1 MTTSAT
7 SSCYIT
13 TSSGT
18 KTHYLLA
25 GDPSGPPL
33 VCLHGLG
40 GSTETFERFLLVLPS
55 SFNIALVD
63 FQGFGKTPLADR
75 TKKLTIA
82 GHVADLHDLLTSLQD
97 SPQKKGKDNKAVIIG
112 HSLGA
117 IVALHYAAQH
127 PDTIAGLV
135 LLGPGRAIGHIPAAR
150 QRMLDLA
157 ANVREKGILFGAE
170 MATKSNFYEDT
181 PDRSADPMARDA
193 IRKMVAASDP
203 EGYAQT
209 CEALVDL
216 QHVDPNYAAVK
227 CPAVFIAGDKD
238 MISPAERSQELS
250 KLLGGES
257 WVEFVKSGHQPIL
270 EDLKAVEQAVTKL
283 LEKLMI

>member
-1 MTTSAT
+1 MTTSALT
-7 SSCYIT
+7 SCYIT

-25 GDPSGPPL
+25 GDRSGPPL

-40 GSTETFERFLLVLPS
+40 GSTETFLRLLPVLPS
-55 SFNIALVD
+55 SCNIALVD

-82 GHVADLHDLLTSLQD
+82 GHVADLHDLLASLQD
-97 SPQKKGKDNKAVIIG
+97 SPHKKRKISKAIIIG

-135 LLGPGRAIGHIPAAR
+135 LLGPGRAIGRIPAAR
-150 QRMLDLA
+150 HRMLDLA
-157 ANVREKGILFGAE
+157 ADVREKGILFGAE

-181 PDRSADPMARDA
+181 PDRSADPVARDA
-193 IRKMVAASDP
+193 VRKMVAASDP

-216 QHVDPNYAAVK
+216 EHADPDYAVIK

-257 WVEFVKSGHQPIL
+257 WVEVAKSGHQPIL
-270 EDLKAVEQAVTKL
+270 EDLKAVEQAFTKL
-283 LEKLMI
+283 LEKVRI

>member
-1 MTTSAT
+1 MTISAPT
-7 SSCYIT
+7 SCYIT

-25 GDPSGPPL
+25 GDCSGPPI

-40 GSTETFERFLLVLPS
+40 GSTETFERLLPVLPS
-55 SFNIALVD
+55 SYKIALVD

-75 TKKLTIA
+75 TVKLTIA
-82 GHVADLHDLLTSLQD
+82 GHVADLHDLLTSLQE
-97 SPQKKGKDNKAVIIG
+97 SSQKQENASKAIIIG

-127 PDTIAGLV
+127 PDNVAGLV

-181 PDRSADPMARDA
+181 PDRSADPVAREA
-193 IRKMVAASDP
+193 IRKMVAASDT

-216 QHVDPNYAAVK
+216 EHTDPDYAVIR

-238 MISPAERSQELS
+238 MISPAKRSQELS
-250 KLLGGES
+250 KLLGGAS
-257 WVEFVKSGHQPIL
+257 WVEVVKSGHQPIL

-283 LEKLMI
+283 LEKAMI

>member
-1 MTTSAT
+1 MTVSVPT
-7 SSCYIT
+7 SCYIT

-18 KTHYLLA
+18 KAHYLLA

-40 GSTETFERFLLVLPS
+40 GSTETFQGLLPVLPS
-55 SFNIALVD
+55 SYKIALVD

-75 TKKLTIA
+75 TGKLTIA
-82 GHVADLHDLLTSLQD
+82 GHVADLHDLLTSLQE
-97 SPQKKGKDNKAVIIG
+97 SSQKQGNTSKAIIIG

-127 PDTIAGLV
+127 ADNVAGLV

-181 PDRSADPMARDA
+181 PDRSADPVAREA
-193 IRKMVAASDP
+193 VRKMVAASDP
-203 EGYAQT
+203 EAYAQT

-216 QHVDPNYAAVK
+216 EHVDPEYAAIK
-227 CPAVFIAGDKD
+227 CPAAFIAGDKD
-238 MISPAERSQELS
+238 MISPAGRSQELS
-250 KLLGGES
+250 NLLGGES
-257 WVEFVKSGHQPIL
+257 WVEVVKSGHQPIL
-270 EDLKAVEQAVTKL
+270 EDLEAVEQAVTRL

>member
-1 MTTSAT
+1 MTTSAPT
-7 SSCYIT
+7 SCYIT
-13 TSSGT
+13 TSSET
-18 KTHYLLA
+18 KAHYLLA

-33 VCLHGLG
+33 VCLHSLG
-40 GSTETFERFLLVLPS
+40 GSTETFERLLPVLPS
-55 SFNIALVD
+55 SYKIALVD
-63 FQGFGKTPLADR
+63 LQGFGKTPLADQ

-82 GHVADLHDLLTSLQD
+82 GHVADLHDLLTSLQE
-97 SPQKKGKDNKAVIIG
+97 SSQKQGNTGKTIIIG

-135 LLGPGRAIGHIPAAR
+135 LLGPGRAIEHIPAAR
-150 QRMLDLA
+150 QRMLELA

-181 PDRSADPMARDA
+181 PDRSADLVAREA

-209 CEALVDL
+209 CEALADL
-216 QHVDPNYAAVK
+216 EHADPEYSAIK
-227 CPAVFIAGDKD
+227 CPAGFIAGDKD
-238 MISPAERSQELS
+238 MISPVERSRELS

-257 WVEFVKSGHQPIL
+257 WVEVVESGHQPII
-270 EDLKAVEQAVTKL
+270 EDLKAVEQAVTEL
-283 LEKLMI
+283 LGQVVI

>member
-1 MTTSAT
+1 MTTSAPT
-7 SSCYIT
+7 SCYIT

-18 KTHYLLA
+18 KTHYLLT

-40 GSTETFERFLLVLPS
+40 GSTETFERLLPVLPS
-55 SFNIALVD
+55 CYKIALID
-63 FQGFGKTPLADR
+63 FQGFGKTPLADQ
-75 TKKLTIA
+75 TGKLTIA
-82 GHVADLHDLLTSLQD
+82 GHVADLRDLLTSLQE
-97 SPQKKGKDNKAVIIG
+97 SSQKQANASKAIIIG

-127 PDTIAGLV
+127 PDNVAGLV

-181 PDRSADPMARDA
+181 PDRSTDPVAREA
-193 IRKMVAASDP
+193 VHKMVAASDP

-209 CEALVDL
+209 CEALADL
-216 QHVDPNYAAVK
+216 EHADPDYSAIK

-238 MISPAERSQELS
+238 MISPVERSRELS

-257 WVEFVKSGHQPIL
+257 WVEVVKSGHQPIV
-270 EDLKAVEQAVTKL
+270 EDLKAVEQAVTEL
-283 LEKLMI
+283 LGKVVI

>member
-1 MTTSAT
+1 MTTSAPT
-7 SSCYIT
+7 SCYIT

-18 KTHYLLA
+18 KTHYLLT
-25 GDPSGPPL
+25 GDPSGPIL

-40 GSTETFERFLLVLPS
+40 GSTETFERLLPVLPS
-55 SFNIALVD
+55 SYKIALVD
-63 FQGFGKTPLADR
+63 FQGFGKTLLADQ
-75 TKKLTIA
+75 TGKLTIA
-82 GHVADLHDLLTSLQD
+82 GHVADLHDLLTSLQEC
-97 SPQKKGKDNKAVIIG
+97 SQKQGNASKAIIIG

-127 PDTIAGLV
+127 PNNVAGLG
-135 LLGPGRAIGHIPAAR
+135 LLGPGRAIGHIPAAH

-181 PDRSADPMARDA
+181 PDRSADPVAREA

-216 QHVDPNYAAVK
+216 EHTDPDYSAIK

-238 MISPAERSQELS
+238 MISPVERSRELS

-257 WVEFVKSGHQPIL
+257 WVEVVKSGHQTII
-270 EDLKAVEQAVTKL
+270 EDLKAVEQAVTEL
-283 LEKLMI
+283 LGKVVI

>member
-1 MTTSAT
+1 MTTSAPT
-7 SSCYIT
+7 SCYIT
-13 TSSGT
+13 ASSGT

-40 GSTETFERFLLVLPS
+40 GSTETFQRLLPVLPS
-55 SFNIALVD
+55 SYKIALVD
-63 FQGFGKTPLADR
+63 FQGFGKTPLVDQ

-82 GHVADLHDLLTSLQD
+82 GHVADLHDLLTSLQE
-97 SPQKKGKDNKAVIIG
+97 SSQKQCKTSKTIITG

-127 PDTIAGLV
+127 PDAVAGLV

-170 MATKSNFYEDT
+170 IATKSNFYEDT
-181 PDRSADPMARDA
+181 ADCSADPMTRDA
-193 IRKMVAASDP
+193 VRKMVAASNP

-216 QHVDPNYAAVK
+216 QHADPDYAAIK

-238 MISPAERSQELS
+238 MISPAGRSEELS

-257 WVEFVKSGHQPIL
+257 WVEVVKSGHQVIL

-283 LEKLMI
+283 IEKVMI

>member
-1 MTTSAT
+1 MMTSAPT
-7 SSCYIT
+7 SGYIT

-40 GSTETFERFLLVLPS
+40 GSTQTFERLLPVLPS
-55 SFNIALVD
+55 SYKIVLVD
-63 FQGFGKTPLADR
+63 FQGLGKTPLADQ
-75 TKKLTIA
+75 TGKLTIA
-82 GHVADLHDLLTSLQD
+82 GHVADLHDLLTSLQE
-97 SPQKKGKDNKAVIIG
+97 SPQKQANASKAIIIG

-127 PDTIAGLV
+127 PDNVAGLA

-181 PDRSADPMARDA
+181 PDRSADPVAREA
-193 IRKMVAASDP
+193 VHKMVAASDP

-209 CEALVDL
+209 CEALADL
-216 QHVDPNYAAVK
+216 EHADPDYSAIK

-238 MISPAERSQELS
+238 MISPVERSRELS

-257 WVEFVKSGHQPIL
+257 WVEVVTSGHQPII
-270 EDLKAVEQAVTKL
+270 EDLKAVEQAVTEL
-283 LEKLMI
+283 LGKVVI